1 MEKKELTTTKL
12 DSYNDYVPIKCSCGR
27 TVALRKHAVIVGT
40 IYVKCRYCKKW
51 VAQSDIT
58 QAQ

>member
-1 MEKKELTTTKL
+1 MEKKELTTTRQ
-12 DSYNDYVPIKCSCGR
+12 DAYNDYIPIKCSCGR
-27 TVALRKHAVIVGT
+27 TVGLRKNAFIVGT

-51 VAQSDIT
+51 VSQSDII